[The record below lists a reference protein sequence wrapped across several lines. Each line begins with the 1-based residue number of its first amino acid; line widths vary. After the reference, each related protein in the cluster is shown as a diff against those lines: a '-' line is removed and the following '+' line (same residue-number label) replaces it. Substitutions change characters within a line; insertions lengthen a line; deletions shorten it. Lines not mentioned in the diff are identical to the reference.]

1 MERQVPIRSSEE
13 IDLYLRTI
21 YSLLRSTNVVQI
33 RSLEEVHSGM
43 NSSLHPHAR
52 EPFPDTSAL
61 IYSLQRL
68 PECIFNVRTII
79 LGQTES
85 NFSQNGYGNVESWP
99 EVAARARRR
108 RCFWDGGEQ
117 MACYIAS
124 RSDIDDVVPTLTA
137 LQIEWNKLNALLS
150 HIPEDLYATV
160 SPADTARFRQL
171 ALQLNISEDELGRL
185 YSVLG
190 ERFNEVMGHFA
201 KVKCNFRLQ
210 LLSGS
215 LNDYRKATEIWW
227 EKIETQYPQI
237 NKRPVYFIS
246 SNTHSV
252 VNLLSGFAL
261 NRQDQLIDFINSAD
275 QPALLA
281 EWNDIQNKAVPSS
294 RENYFYYVM
303 KKFQSSTA
311 GKDSWLEQ
319 LSFEKERGI
328 HRFPSM
334 HAFDIEAQVIDLSKL
349 NPDSIDSRITPCPQ
363 PGCAEWGF
371 LKESDALIVNID
383 YPLGFGAYH
392 LLTKIAENAAQIQ
405 GIYVMGKAAS
415 LNGVRGDVVL
425 PNVVYDE
432 HSKNTYIFDNNF
444 QASDLT
450 PYLVYGTVLDN
461 QKAVSVWGT
470 FLQNATVM
478 DVIYREGYTDIEM
491 EAGPYLSAIYELFRP
506 QRHPVNEIVN
516 LHKLPFDLGILHYVS
531 DTPLTKGQNLGAGAL
546 SYLGMDST
554 YASSLAIL
562 RPGGP
567 RSRPAPASARG
578 GRCCPARSARRRPR
592 ARAAPSP

>member
-68 PECIFNVRTII
+68 PECIFNVKTII

-160 SPADTARFRQL
+160 SPADTGRFRQL

-294 RENYFYYVM
+294 QENYFYYVM

-311 GKDSWLEQ
+311 GKDAWLEQ
-319 LSFEKERGI
+319 LSFEEERGI

-363 PGCAEWGF
+363 PGCVEWGF

-562 RPGGP
+562 R
-567 RSRPAPASARG
+567 RIMQRESERVTSR
-578 GRCCPARSARRRPR
+578 
-592 ARAAPSP
+592 